1 MKITYYNKKLFVDFN
16 EAKEKDQLSKLLKG
30 EITEIEVDIKYITS
44 LNEFISK
51 GISRYFEETSL
62 WEQLEKEN
70 EQCIE

>member
-51 GISRYFEETSL
+51 GISRYFRES
-62 WEQLEKEN
+62 QLEKEG
-70 EQCIE
+70 Q